1 MSRETILKLIEA
13 NHNRLR
19 SLGVRELGL
28 FGSFAR
34 GEARPDSDVD
44 FFVDPAPENVVR
56 IKRALRS
63 IWDDPHLDEI
73 QDDEMIGPYPS
84 FSYEPPGEPFSI
96 DVVSRLGEAFVFT
109 DLDSQ
114 TLEIRGVPVRF
125 VTAETLY
132 RMKRDTVRPI
142 DKIDAFRLRERF
154 NLKDS

>member
-1 MSRETILKLIEA
+1 MIDFNQVLSIVEAFNRE
-13 NHNRLR
+13 
-19 SLGVRELGL
+19 GVDYKVFGGVAVNLHGL
-28 FGSFAR
+28 PR
-34 GEARPDSDVD
+34 TTDDVD